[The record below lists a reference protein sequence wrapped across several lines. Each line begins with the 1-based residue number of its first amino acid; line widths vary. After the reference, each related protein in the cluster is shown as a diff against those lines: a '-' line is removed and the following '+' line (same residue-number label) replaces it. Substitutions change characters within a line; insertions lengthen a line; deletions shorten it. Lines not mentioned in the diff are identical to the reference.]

1 MKAGTRWY
9 PIEPPLLLPSPACV
23 WVLYCPRTFVAV
35 GEEKYPAP
43 LAVEGREVVHNHPRI
58 LGDAATKHTH
68 PFPVS
73 SLQLGGRDF
82 SL

>member
-1 MKAGTRWY
+1 MHGYEDKPSIYWSHSGQQAS
-9 PIEPPLLLPSPACV
+9 PPFPSLCV
-23 WVLYCPRTFVAV
+23 GPRTFVAV

-73 SLQLGGRDF
+73 SLQLGGA
-82 SL
+82 